1 MQKLNGIIQTI
12 RFVDEKLTF
21 KNYANVNN
29 PNSSTVISCKAN
41 ESPECLILIV
51 YKGKLLYNDRNKKN
65 IVLNENELIFFKPL
79 EKINIKTIP
88 NKFTEYCVVSFS
100 SKVFSKDEETLLRV
114 FNYVD
119 GQNIFNLNE
128 IENGTNILN
137 LFNDTK
143 RYSDLNLKVGHFIA
157 ILKLI
162 LSELCI
168 AFDKNAPQIAEKY
181 SQEYDSKIY
190 SYITRNFNKNLS
202 INEVAEKFY
211 VSPSYINKI
220 CKKFYL
226 LPYRQMIID
235 IKMWYARNL
244 MSKFPDIALNKVAPM
259 CGYNEYSAFYKAYI
273 NYFGIKPK
281 DDYKLYLQT
290 GSFYNK
296 FINE

>member
-1 MQKLNGIIQTI
+1 MQVLKGILQSI
-12 RFVDEKLTF
+12 RFVDEKVCF
-21 KNYANVNN
+21 RNYTNINN
-29 PNSSTVISCKAN
+29 PNSSVVIKN
-41 ESPECLILIV
+41 KNNGSPECLILIIF
-51 YKGKLLYNDRNKKN
+51 KGELLYNDGNKKN
-65 IVLNENELIFFKPL
+65 IILNENELIFFKPL

-114 FNYVD
+114 FNYED
-119 GQNIFNLNE
+119 GKNILKLNK
-128 IENGTNILN
+128 IENGENILN
-137 LFNDTK
+137 LFNDSK
-143 RYSDLNLKVGHFIA
+143 RYLGLNLKVGHFIA
-157 ILKLI
+157 LLKLL

-181 SQEYDSKIY
+181 SQEYDSKVY
-190 SYITRNFNKNLS
+190 SYITQNFNKNLS

-211 VSPSYINKI
+211 ISPSYINKI
-220 CKKFYL
+220 CKKFYS

-244 MSKFPDIALNKVAPM
+244 MSKISGITLNKVASM
-259 CGYNEYSAFYKAYI
+259 CGYNEYSAFYKAYL

>member
-1 MQKLNGIIQTI
+1 MQKLKGIIRTI
-12 RFVDEKLTF
+12 RFIDEKLSF

-29 PNSSTVISCKAN
+29 PNSSFVIKN
-41 ESPECLILIV
+41 QTNQTPECIILIV
-51 YKGKLLYNDRNKKN
+51 YKGKLLYNDGNNKN
-65 IVLNENELIFFKPL
+65 IFLNENELIFFKPF
-79 EKINIKTIP
+79 EKINIKTVP
-88 NKFTEYCVVSFS
+88 NEFTEYCIVSFS
-100 SKVFSKDEETLLRV
+100 SKVFSKYEESLLRI

-119 GQNIFNLNE
+119 GKNIFNLNE
-128 IENGTNILN
+128 IENGKNILN
-137 LFNDTK
+137 LFNDSK
-143 RYSDLNLKVGHFIA
+143 RYSELNLKVGHFIA
-157 ILKLI
+157 ILKLM

-202 INEVAEKFY
+202 INDVAEKFY

-244 MSKFPDIALNKVAPM
+244 MSKVSGVTLNKIASM
-259 CGYNEYSAFYKAYI
+259 CGYNEYSAFYKAYL

-281 DDYKLYLQT
+281 DDYKLFLQT

-296 FINE
+296 FTND

>member
-1 MQKLNGIIQTI
+1 MQKLKGIIRTI
-12 RFVDEKLTF
+12 RFIDEKLSF

-29 PNSSTVISCKAN
+29 PNSSFVIKN
-41 ESPECLILIV
+41 QTNQTPECIILIV
-51 YKGKLLYNDRNKKN
+51 YKGKLLYNDGNNKN
-65 IVLNENELIFFKPL
+65 IFLNENELIFFKPF
-79 EKINIKTIP
+79 EKINIKTVP
-88 NKFTEYCVVSFS
+88 NEFTEYCIVSFS
-100 SKVFSKDEETLLRV
+100 SKVFSKYEESLLRI

-119 GQNIFNLNE
+119 GKNIFNLNE
-128 IENGTNILN
+128 IENGKNILN
-137 LFNDTK
+137 LFNDSK
-143 RYSDLNLKVGHFIA
+143 RYSELNLKVGHFIA
-157 ILKLI
+157 ILKLM

-202 INEVAEKFY
+202 INDVAEKFY

-244 MSKFPDIALNKVAPM
+244 MSKVSGVTLNKIASM
-259 CGYNEYSAFYKAYI
+259 CGYNEYSAFYKAYL

-281 DDYKLYLQT
+281 DDYNLFLQT

-296 FINE
+296 FTND